1 MQAAE
6 QVDLVHKLPQ
16 SFESLSGGEKQ
27 RALIAR
33 AIIQQPDILLLDEPT
48 NHLDIRHQ
56 IEILDLVRQLQ
67 ITSLVS
73 VHDLNLAAAYCD
85 RIVLLSKGKLV
96 IDGTPEQVLTPE
108 VIAEVFQVKAQVE
121 RVGANQLRVSYEMGG
136 I

>member
-1 MQAAE
+1 M
-6 QVDLVHKLPQ
+6 
-16 SFESLSGGEKQ
+16 
-27 RALIAR
+27 
-33 AIIQQPDILLLDEPT
+33 
-48 NHLDIRHQ
+48 
-56 IEILDLVRQLQ
+56 
-67 ITSLVS
+67 S